1 MLELF
6 HCVSHRMQTSP
17 SNSKSGKSGGVS
29 RECQYCTNIFVEL
42 DCNNLQ
48 RREKQNL
55 LSEITGK
62 NGDVWQFRKGKTT
75 KYRGG
80 ESAEDGWYTS
90 SSVKLPA
97 SVMGNEKQNKMDK
110 WTKVTGC
117 PGCFVIPTILVFN
130 VLSHIAVLCFFFIVG
145 FLSVTF

>member
-6 HCVSHRMQTSP
+6 HCVSHHMQTSP

-55 LSEITGK
+55 LSEITGE
-62 NGDVWQFRKGKTT
+62 NRDVWQFRKGKTT
-75 KYRGG
+75 KYRGR
-80 ESAEDGWYTS
+80 ESAEDGWYTPG
-90 SSVKLPA
+90 VLPLLNCQQA
-97 SVMGNEKQNKMDK
+97 SWVMKNKTK
-110 WTKVTGC
+110 WTNGQR
-117 PGCFVIPTILVFN
+117 
-130 VLSHIAVLCFFFIVG
+130 
-145 FLSVTF
+145 